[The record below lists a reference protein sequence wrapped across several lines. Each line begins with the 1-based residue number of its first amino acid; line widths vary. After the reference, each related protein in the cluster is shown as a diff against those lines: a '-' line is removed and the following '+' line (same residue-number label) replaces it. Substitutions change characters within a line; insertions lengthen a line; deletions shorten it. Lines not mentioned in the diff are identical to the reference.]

1 MGEKNTSGRTGDP
14 GKGTGGGLN
23 RRQIIQGAGAAG
35 VTAAALPGLLG
46 GHGAF
51 GTSPASAADYNPMK
65 YAGTEINI
73 LMTGDEN
80 DHRALNDLLPE
91 MKAETRIDLVVT
103 SPALGPLIE
112 KTLQNLKAEQSS
124 FELIEYL

>member
-23 RRQIIQGAGAAG
+23 RRQVIKGAGAAG

-51 GTSPASAADYNPMK
+51 GAGSASAADYDPMK

-80 DHRALNDLLPE
+80 DHRALDDLLPE
-91 MKAETRIDLVVT
+91 MKAETGNQLGGLGAGPRPVDREDAAKT
-103 SPALGPLIE
+103 SRP
-112 KTLQNLKAEQSS
+112 SS
-124 FELIEYL
+124 RRSS